1 MVSMGLQKIEE
12 GTSDDA
18 FTEAAI
24 RDTAGS
30 IFTGK
35 DGLLDSGGEKI
46 WSHTCSGKQLVI
58 SLETL
63 IYDVA

>member
-35 DGLLDSGGEKI
+35 DGLLDSLQI
-46 WSHTCSGKQLVI
+46 RLMLPAMPMQLDQI
-58 SLETL
+58 L
-63 IYDVA
+63 

>member
-18 FTEAAI
+18 FTEDAI

-35 DGLLDSGGEKI
+35 DGLLDSLQI
-46 WSHTCSGKQLVI
+46 RLMLPAMPMQLDRI
-58 SLETL
+58 L
-63 IYDVA
+63 